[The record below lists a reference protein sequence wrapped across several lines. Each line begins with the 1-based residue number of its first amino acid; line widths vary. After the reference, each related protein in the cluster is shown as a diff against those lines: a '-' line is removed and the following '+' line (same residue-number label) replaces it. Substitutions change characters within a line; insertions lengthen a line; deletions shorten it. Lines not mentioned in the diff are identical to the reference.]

1 MPLNG
6 SGSMAEAR
14 PEREGDGCKEHS
26 GAISAWSPC
35 LLMSPLSLLERFLCV
50 LTASHPSTL
59 YVSEPPDCKP
69 IHPRGGCSLEVCVYA
84 WWGRIN
90 APKTNA
96 YLGVTSLGGTPTSL
110 YCAPCCARVDHMVDG
125 VQQK

>member
-1 MPLNG
+1 MPLNE

-26 GAISAWSPC
+26 GAFSAWSPC
-35 LLMSPLSLLERFLCV
+35 LLMSPLSLLERFPCV

-59 YVSEPPDCKP
+59 YVSEPPDCEP

-90 APKTNA
+90 ASKINA
-96 YLGVTSLGGTPTSL
+96 YLGVTSLRGDPHLLVLCPMLCQS
-110 YCAPCCARVDHMVDG
+110 
-125 VQQK
+125 